1 MFDVFASDEVI
12 FYTLH
17 IKEQLA
23 GRNYRAQEKH
33 ELPQHFKNTCYSM
46 SADYFYPC
54 LIRKGSLL
62 LPLGSI
68 SRSSTLWKTSLR
80 CQVKDIAEGNWQ
92 TLNNAHCLA
101 SYLEML
107 LHLCHLPAFLLWTKI
122 NVTRQEEMVSIQPHV
137 YASKVTEKGFPEELL
152 FINRNDELQQGVRQ
166 NTTLTKSSLAR
177 LYERTS
183 RYVTRQ

>member
-23 GRNYRAQEKH
+23 GRKYRAQAKH
-33 ELPQHFKNTCYSM
+33 ELPQHLKNACYSM

-54 LIRKGSLL
+54 LIRKEVLFFL
-62 LPLGSI
+62 WVVCLGALCEI
-68 SRSSTLWKTSLR
+68 IH
-80 CQVKDIAEGNWQ
+80 CQVKDIAEGNRQ
-92 TLNNAHCLA
+92 TLNNAHCIA

-137 YASKVTEKGFPEELL
+137 YASKVTEKGSPEELL
-152 FINRNDELQQGVRQ
+152 FINWNYELQQSVR
-166 NTTLTKSSLAR
+166 
-177 LYERTS
+177 
-183 RYVTRQ
+183 